1 MRNRRQR
8 AEISVQKTDRDT
20 GKPLADAVI
29 GLYTA
34 EAIREEGGKVLLPAD
49 TLLETA
55 TTGENGQAVFEA
67 DLPLGMYYVREE
79 QAPEGYE
86 RNEERQSFA
95 FAYAGDSVETVKI
108 ALQIQDRKLPEQ
120 QASSGSGIPGGV
132 LTGLTG
138 ADTSDRMTALPAIGG
153 ILLALSGCGVI
164 RRRKRRR

>member
-1 MRNRRQR
+1 
-8 AEISVQKTDRDT
+8 
-20 GKPLADAVI
+20 
-29 GLYTA
+29 
-34 EAIREEGGKVLLPAD
+34 
-49 TLLETA
+49 
-55 TTGENGQAVFEA
+55 
-67 DLPLGMYYVREE
+67 MYYVREE

-120 QASSGSGIPGGV
+120 QASSGSGTPGGV

-138 ADTSDRMTALPAIGG
+138 ADTSDKMTALPAIGG
-153 ILLALSGCGVI
+153 ILLALSGCEVI